1 MDLKYLQKKEHLI
14 DWISKLEDEEIIAQL
29 LKLKKEL
36 ERSFVVSEPETEYAV
51 KDDFEER
58 WVKGLTSEE
67 SRARTK
73 KFLESLPWKK

>member
-29 LKLKKEL
+29 LKFKKEL
-36 ERSFVVSEPETEYAV
+36 EGSSVVSEPEVEYAL

-58 WVKGLTSEE
+58 WAKGLTSEE

>member
-58 WVKGLTSEE
+58 WAKGLTSEE